1 MAKIWKNARGVLR
14 LSLLCLMIVV
24 VAAVSEDADLDSVNV
39 TSSGGA
45 WVTTMDIDELEE
57 KEKDTLVEQ
66 AEVGQEF
73 SSMESI
79 LHWAIG
85 THLFCSFI
93 LGPFL

>member
-1 MAKIWKNARGVLR
+1 
-14 LSLLCLMIVV
+14 MIVV

-57 KEKDTLVEQ
+57 KDTLVEQ

-85 THLFCSFI
+85 THLFC
-93 LGPFL
+93 PFSVIEEAT